1 MTTGQN
7 CENCAVRAVPDSVV
21 MRVKICGI
29 TSLDDAREAVAAGA
43 DALGF
48 VFYPPSPRAIEPAL
62 AAQIVGQL
70 PPFVTT
76 VGLFVNED
84 PQRVAEI
91 AEQCRLDVVQLHG
104 DEAPEQCVCPGRKV
118 IKALRLRD
126 EHDLALAARY
136 RVDALLVDAWVADA
150 YGGTGQLGRWDL
162 ARQLTADAVVILAGG
177 LTPDNVAEA
186 VEAVSPFAVD
196 VSSGVEAAPGKKDP
210 LLMQAFVKHAKHFRS

>member
-1 MTTGQN
+1 MPS
-7 CENCAVRAVPDSVV
+7 CENCAVSTVADCAA

-29 TSLDDAREAVAAGA
+29 TSLNDAREAVAAGA

-48 VFYPPSPRAIEPAL
+48 VFYPPSPRAIGPQL
-62 AAQIVGQL
+62 AAQIIAQL

-84 PQRVAEI
+84 PQRVVEI
-91 AEQCRLDVVQLHG
+91 AEQCRLDVLQLHG
-104 DEAPEQCVCPGRKV
+104 DEAPEQCVFPGRKV

-126 EHDLALAARY
+126 ERDLAQAAQY

-162 ARQLTADAVVILAGG
+162 ARQLASGAVVILAGG

-186 VEAVSPFAVD
+186 VDAVSPFAVD